1 MLDLRHLRTI
11 NALYDGGSLVEA
23 AERLYLTQSALS
35 HQIKELEGRIGM
47 PLYIRKSRPLRLTGA
62 GQRLLALADQ
72 VLPLMARG
80 ESDLRQ
86 VTEGRA
92 GRLFMSID
100 CHSCFDWLMPSIN
113 RFRDSWPEVEVDLS
127 SGFSFT
133 PLPAL
138 QKGEL
143 DLVVTS
149 DPITLPGI
157 DYQPLFRY
165 EVQLALPVDH
175 PLVKRRFI
183 TPAQLR
189 DQTLITYPV
198 ELERMDVFSHFLSP
212 AGIEPAAVRKAE
224 LTLMI
229 AQLVASG
236 RGVAALPSW
245 AMAEHVKNGFLVA
258 RPLGKN
264 GLWRTLYAA
273 VRKEQLQTAYMMD
286 FLQLAR
292 QVSFATLEHIHRP

>member
-11 NALYDGGSLVEA
+11 RALRDGGSLVEA
-23 AERLYLTQSALS
+23 AERLHLTQSALS
-35 HQIKELEGRIGM
+35 HQIKELEQRIGM
-47 PLYIRKSRPLRLTGA
+47 PLYVRKSRPLRLTGA
-62 GQRLLALADQ
+62 GQRLLKLSGH
-72 VLPLMARG
+72 VLPLMEQG
-80 ESDLRQ
+80 ERDLKQ
-86 VTEGRA
+86 ITEGKA

-113 RFRDSWPEVEVDLS
+113 RFRDNWPEVEVDLS
-127 SGFSFT
+127 SGFSFA
-133 PLPAL
+133 PLPIL

-149 DPITLPGI
+149 DPVPMDGIT
-157 DYQPLFRY
+157 YQALFGY
-165 EVQLALPVDH
+165 EVQLALRPSH
-175 PLVKRRFI
+175 TLTKQPFI
-183 TPAQLR
+183 LPWHLQ

-198 ELERMDVFSHFLSP
+198 ELERMDVFTHFLSP
-212 AGIEPAAVRKAE
+212 AGVAPADVRKAE

-236 RGVAALPSW
+236 RGVAALPNW
-245 AMAEHVKNGFLVA
+245 AMAEYVKNGLLSA

-273 VRKEQLQTAYMMD
+273 VREEHLGVAYMAD
-286 FLQLAR
+286 FLRLAR
-292 QVSFATLEHIHRP
+292 EVSFATLTGIKRE